1 MSSTNQP
8 MAFSEFVQL
17 QCSILKQ
24 SGIQVA
30 HRGTFVALGLPYC
43 GLHVPMSLELTD
55 AAATLS
61 NSTGLIVD
69 MIVPRE
75 LSASVSITDFPL
87 LAAPVPTLPSQR
99 NALLSLVNEVMQLL
113 ASHHATK
120 AKAIA
125 NERWQFELQTT
136 LAPRTGVLFHCP
148 DDGLSV
154 SCSIP
159 LLAVELPKYY
169 SLYGTD
175 TRAAALLVRFDLARM
190 TSHAPG
196 LSVSLPNRLE
206 RLLHVPLSLPVWSKG
221 TCLSEYV
228 PLVTRFLGDFCHAER
243 IRRSVFNALVKLLG
257 SRLEID
263 HVHYL
268 RGRFMRR
275 SSVTTPPTIVV
286 LHVDLPLEFPAQPPR
301 LGISSLTWLEQAT
314 NRPFSREVPITWN
327 TSELPSVDA
336 LAAVIAQTLLGA
348 VDGFVRKASN
358 GSRGTVYF
366 LQRPAPSASS
376 TTVTTSVPLSPARQQ
391 PQ

>member
-1 MSSTNQP
+1 MSNSAPTP
-8 MAFSEFVQL
+8 MSFGDFVQL

-43 GLHVPMSLELTD
+43 GVHVPMSLELTD
-55 AAATLS
+55 ASSTSS

-75 LSASVSITDFPL
+75 LSHTASITDFPML
-87 LAAPVPTLPSQR
+87 SAPVPTLSSHR
-99 NALLSLVNEVMQLL
+99 NALLSLVNEVLQML
-113 ASHHATK
+113 AAHHTAK

-148 DDGLSV
+148 DDGLTV

-243 IRRSVFNALVKLLG
+243 IRRSAFNALAKLLG

-301 LGISSLTWLEQAT
+301 LGISNLTWLDQAK

-327 TSELPSVDA
+327 TAELPSVDS

-358 GSRGTVYF
+358 GTRDTVYF
-366 LQRPAPSASS
+366 LQRPASSATS
-376 TTVTTSVPLSPARQQ
+376 TAGRPATTSSSSSQQ
-391 PQ
+391 